1 MTTFGESN
9 RKESVVAGSTPFSD
23 ALGRLVQQLRATR
36 GDQASVRK
44 LVTEVTAL
52 VAREPVVEE
61 AGIQLAGM
69 LNDTSLRGR
78 MHARQVD
85 VIRVAHGAPAEELLA
100 LAQALAQE
108 DGPIPSTEAVR
119 VELVQSIRPGAAEA
133 ITPRAVAKAPD
144 PPLVEEPGFQFLP
157 LVEDDQPRRP
167 RLAEGLSAKM
177 AEVTAALTAACAQSS
192 WMEAIHA
199 AQALIQMAPRI
210 PEPESRSF
218 AIQVKR
224 LLPKPTLDSFISF
237 AIRAPEEQQRVAD
250 ILPWGGRDALE
261 AMIESIQ
268 QTESVE
274 ARAFLHDAI
283 VETPGALRQVLP
295 LLNHE
300 KASVVRLGAELLA
313 RLADSEALPSLL
325 ALLDDPSPDIR
336 AAGLHAL
343 AAFADARA
351 VEALRQGLQHASPDT
366 RGQAA
371 LAIAASERPGLGM
384 PLMVALEGERDETAW
399 GMMACALGRLGTRE
413 AVTAL
418 ATVAL
423 EKKGILKR
431 GYSRAQRL
439 EAVSVLADCG
449 SAAARG
455 ALESVGR
462 QAEGEVAAAARQ
474 ALAARGPGSSRGADG

>member
-1 MTTFGESN
+1 VAGDTPFGE
-9 RKESVVAGSTPFSD
+9 
-23 ALGRLVQQLRATR
+23 ALGRLVQELRATR
-36 GDQASVRK
+36 GDPELVRQ
-44 LVTEVTAL
+44 LLTEVTVL
-52 VAREPVVEE
+52 VARAPVVEE
-61 AGIQLAGM
+61 AGIQLTGM

-85 VIRVAHGAPAEELLA
+85 VIRVARGAPADELLG

-119 VELVQSIRPGAAEA
+119 VELVQSIRPGAGEA
-133 ITPRAVAKAPD
+133 IIPRAVAEVVE
-144 PPLVEEPGFQFLP
+144 PPLVEDAGFQFLP

-167 RLAEGLSAKM
+167 RLAEGLVARM
-177 AEVTAALTAACAQSS
+177 AQVTAALAGACEQSS

-210 PEPESRSF
+210 PEPEGRSF

-224 LLPKPTLDSFISF
+224 LLPKPVLDSFIAF

-283 VETPGALRQVLP
+283 VRTPGALRQVLP

-300 KASVVRLGAELLA
+300 KASVVRLAAELLA
-313 RLADSEALPSLL
+313 RLGSPEAIPP
-325 ALLDDPSPDIR
+325 LLDLLENPSPDAR

-351 VEALRQGLQHASPDT
+351 VEALRQGLQHASSDT
-366 RGQAA
+366 RGHAA
-371 LAIAASERPGLGM
+371 LAIAASGRTALGI
-384 PLMVALEGERDETAW
+384 PLLLALEGERDEAAW
-399 GMMACALGRLGTRE
+399 VMMARALGRIGSRE
-413 AVTAL
+413 AITAL

-423 EKKGILKR
+423 AKKGILKR

-449 SAAARG
+449 SAAAQG
-455 ALESVGR
+455 ALESVSR

-474 ALAARGPGSSRGADG
+474 AVAARGEVSSGGEGG

>member
-1 MTTFGESN
+1 
-9 RKESVVAGSTPFSD
+9 VAGDTPFSS
-23 ALGRLVQQLRATR
+23 AFGRLVQQLRATR
-36 GDQASVRK
+36 GDQEAIRK
-44 LVTEVTAL
+44 SLTEVSVL

-78 MHARQVD
+78 MLARQVD
-85 VIRVAHGAPAEELLA
+85 VIRVGPRAPVGELLA

-108 DGPIPSTEAVR
+108 DGPIPSTEAVQ

-133 ITPRAVAKAPD
+133 ITPRAVARTPE
-144 PPLVEEPGFQFLP
+144 PPLVEDPGFQFLP

-167 RLAEGLSAKM
+167 RLAEGLAAKM
-177 AEVTAALTAACAQSS
+177 AEVTDALTKACAQSS

-224 LLPKPTLDSFISF
+224 LLPQPVLDSFIAF
-237 AIRAPEEQQRVAD
+237 AIRTPEEQRRVAA
-250 ILPWGGRDALE
+250 ILPWGGRDALA

-300 KASVVRLGAELLA
+300 KASVTRVAAELLA
-313 RLADSEALPSLL
+313 RLADPEALPPLL
-325 ALLDDPSPDIR
+325 ALLDDPGPDMR

-343 AAFADARA
+343 AAFADPRA
-351 VEALRQGLQHASPDT
+351 VEALRRGLQHSSPDT
-366 RGQAA
+366 RGHAA
-371 LAIAASERPGLGM
+371 LAIAASGRAGLGM
-384 PLMVALEGERDETAW
+384 PIMVALEGERDEAAW
-399 GMMACALGRLGTRE
+399 LMMARALGRIGSRE

-423 EKKGILKR
+423 AKKRMLKR

-449 SAAARG
+449 SDAAQG
-455 ALESVGR
+455 ALESISR
-462 QAEGEVAAAARQ
+462 QGEGEVAVAARQ
-474 ALAARGPGSSRGADG
+474 AVAARGQVSS

>member
-1 MTTFGESN
+1 
-9 RKESVVAGSTPFSD
+9 
-23 ALGRLVQQLRATR
+23 
-36 GDQASVRK
+36 
-44 LVTEVTAL
+44 
-52 VAREPVVEE
+52 
-61 AGIQLAGM
+61 
-69 LNDTSLRGR
+69 
-78 MHARQVD
+78 MHSRQVD
-85 VIRVAHGAPAEELLA
+85 VIRVAQGAPAEELLA

-108 DGPIPSTEAVR
+108 DGPIPSTEAVQ

-133 ITPRAVAKAPD
+133 ITPRAVTEPEE
-144 PPLVEEPGFQFLP
+144 PPLIEDAGFQFLP

-177 AEVTAALTAACAQSS
+177 AEVTAALTEACAQSA

-210 PEPESRSF
+210 PEHESRSF

-224 LLPKPTLDSFISF
+224 LLPKPVLDSFIAF
-237 AIRAPEEQQRVAD
+237 AIRTPEEQQRVAD
-250 ILPWGGRDALE
+250 ILPWGGRDALA
-261 AMIESIQ
+261 AMIESVQ

-295 LLNHE
+295 LLNHQ
-300 KASVVRLGAELLA
+300 KASVVHVAAELLA
-313 RLADSEALPSLL
+313 RLADPEALPALL
-325 ALLDDPSPDIR
+325 ALLDDPSPDR
-336 AAGLHAL
+336 QAAGLHAL
-343 AAFADARA
+343 AAFADPRA
-351 VEALRQGLQHASPDT
+351 VEALRRGLQHPSPDT
-366 RGQAA
+366 RGHAA
-371 LAIAASERPGLGM
+371 LAIAASGRAGLGM
-384 PLMVALEGERDETAW
+384 PIIVALEGERDETAW
-399 GMMACALGRLGTRE
+399 VMMTRALGRIGSRE

-439 EAVSVLADCG
+439 EAVSVLADGG
-449 SAAARG
+449 SAAAQS
-455 ALESVGR
+455 ALESISR

-474 ALAARGPGSSRGADG
+474 ALAARDPVASGGEGGSEL